1 MAEKNQTANIISD
14 KTNIA
19 MPIKNMIG
27 IIALICSFIFAYT
40 QITSRLTSLETK
52 DELMSADLLKKAEQ
66 TPKNL
71 EIYMLVEMNNAS
83 ILKLQSSVES
93 MMHNRVNIDFI
104 KDQVTKLQKDV
115 EHLKDMVRNN
125 RNNGNNGNN

>member
-1 MAEKNQTANIISD
+1 MVDVSSQTSIS
-14 KTNIA
+14 

-27 IIALICSFIFAYT
+27 IIFLVASFVFAYA

-71 EIYMLVEMNNAS
+71 EIYMLLEINSKS
-83 ILKLQSSVES
+83 IESLKKELES
-93 MMHNRVNIDFI
+93 MMHNRVNIDFL
-104 KDQVTKLQKDV
+104 KDQVSKLQKDV
-115 EHLKDMVRNN
+115 EDLKDKVRNN
-125 RNNGNNGNN
+125 GSN

>member
-1 MAEKNQTANIISD
+1 MVDISD
-14 KTNIA
+14 KTSVS

-27 IIALICSFIFAYT
+27 IIILVASFVTAFA

-71 EIYMLVEMNNAS
+71 EIYMLIEMNNSS
-83 ILKLQSSVES
+83 ILKLQSSIES
-93 MMHNRVNIDFI
+93 MMNNRLNIDFL

>member
-71 EIYMLVEMNNAS
+71 EIYMLVEMNAKS
-83 ILKLQSSVES
+83 IEKLQTSIES
-93 MMHNRVNIDFI
+93 MMHNRVNIDFL
-104 KDQVTKLQKDV
+104 KNQVDKLQKDV
-115 EHLKDMVRNN
+115 ESLKDKVRNN
-125 RNNGNNGNN
+125 GSN

>member
-1 MAEKNQTANIISD
+1 MVDISD
-14 KTNIA
+14 KTSVS

-27 IIALICSFIFAYT
+27 IIILVASFVFAYA

-52 DELMSADLLKKAEQ
+52 DELMSADLLKKADQ

-71 EIYMLVEMNNAS
+71 EIYMLIEMNNSS
-83 ILKLQSSVES
+83 ILKLQSSIES
-93 MMHNRVNIDFI
+93 MMNNRLNIDFL

>member
-1 MAEKNQTANIISD
+1 MAEKNQTANIISE

-19 MPIKNMIG
+19 MPIKNMIA
-27 IIALICSFIFAYT
+27 IIFLISGFLFSYT

-71 EIYMLVEMNNAS
+71 EIYMLVEMNAKS
-83 ILKLQSSVES
+83 IEKLQTSIES
-93 MMHNRVNIDFI
+93 MMHNRVNIDFLKI
-104 KDQVTKLQKDV
+104 QVDQLQKDV
-115 EHLKDMVRNN
+115 ESLKDKVRNN
-125 RNNGNNGNN
+125 GSN

>member
-1 MAEKNQTANIISD
+1 MADRLSVSDGTAIS
-14 KTNIA
+14 

-27 IIALICSFIFAYT
+27 IIFLVASFVFAYA

-71 EIYMLVEMNNAS
+71 EIYMLLEINSKS
-83 ILKLQSSVES
+83 IESLKKELES
-93 MMHNRVNIDFI
+93 MMHNRVNIDFL
-104 KDQVTKLQKDV
+104 KDQVSKLQKDV
-115 EHLKDMVRNN
+115 EELKDKVRQ
-125 RNNGNNGNN
+125 NGNN

>member
-71 EIYMLVEMNNAS
+71 EIYMLVEMNAKS
-83 ILKLQSSVES
+83 IEKLQTSIES
-93 MMHNRVNIDFI
+93 MMHNRVNIDFL
-104 KDQVTKLQKDV
+104 KNQVDKLQKDV
-115 EHLKDMVRNN
+115 ENLKDKV
-125 RNNGNNGNN
+125 RNNGNN

>member
-1 MAEKNQTANIISD
+1 MAEKNQTANVISD

-71 EIYMLVEMNNAS
+71 EIYMLIEHNATSLEKITKS
-83 ILKLQSSVES
+83 IES
-93 MMHNRVNIDFI
+93 MMNNRLNIDFL
-104 KDQVTKLQKDV
+104 KDQVLKLQKDV
-115 EHLKDMVRNN
+115 ESLKDKVRENK
-125 RNNGNNGNN
+125 NGNN

>member
-1 MAEKNQTANIISD
+1 MADRLSVSDGTAIS
-14 KTNIA
+14 

-27 IIALICSFIFAYT
+27 IIFLVASFVFAYA

-71 EIYMLVEMNNAS
+71 EIYMLLEINSKALES
-83 ILKLQSSVES
+83 IKKELES
-93 MMHNRVNIDFI
+93 MMHNRVNIDFL
-104 KDQVTKLQKDV
+104 KDQVVKLQKDV
-115 EHLKDMVRNN
+115 EDLKDKV
-125 RNNGNNGNN
+125 RNNGNN

>member
-1 MAEKNQTANIISD
+1 MAEKNQTANVISD

-71 EIYMLVEMNNAS
+71 EIYMLIEHNATSLEKITKS
-83 ILKLQSSVES
+83 IES
-93 MMHNRVNIDFI
+93 MMNNRLNIDFL
-104 KDQVTKLQKDV
+104 KDQVLKLQKDV
-115 EHLKDMVRNN
+115 ESLKDKVRENK
-125 RNNGNNGNN
+125 NGGN

>member
-1 MAEKNQTANIISD
+1 MAEKPQTANIISD

-71 EIYMLVEMNNAS
+71 EIYMLVEMNAKS
-83 ILKLQSSVES
+83 IEKLQTSIES
-93 MMHNRVNIDFI
+93 MMHNRVNIDFL

-115 EHLKDMVRNN
+115 ESLKDKV
-125 RNNGNNGNN
+125 RNNGNN

>member
-1 MAEKNQTANIISD
+1 MAIDISD
-14 KTNIA
+14 KTSVS

-27 IIALICSFIFAYT
+27 IIILVASFVFAYA

-71 EIYMLVEMNNAS
+71 EIYMLIEMNNSS
-83 ILKLQSSVES
+83 ILKLQSSIES
-93 MMHNRVNIDFI
+93 MMNNRLNIDFL

>member
-1 MAEKNQTANIISD
+1 MANNRVDVSD
-14 KTNIA
+14 KTAIS

-27 IIALICSFIFAYT
+27 IIVLVASFVFAYA

-71 EIYMLVEMNNAS
+71 EIYMLLEMNAKS
-83 ILKLQSSVES
+83 IEKLQSSIES
-93 MMHNRVNIDFI
+93 MMNNRLNIDFL

-115 EHLKDMVRNN
+115 ELLKDKVRNN
-125 RNNGNNGNN
+125 GSN

>member
-1 MAEKNQTANIISD
+1 MAEKPQTANVISD

-27 IIALICSFIFAYT
+27 IIILVASFVTAFA

-71 EIYMLVEMNNAS
+71 EIYMLVEMNAKS
-83 ILKLQSSVES
+83 IEKLQTSIES
-93 MMHNRVNIDFI
+93 MMHNKINIDFL
-104 KDQVTKLQKDV
+104 KDQVSKLQNDV
-115 EHLKDMVRNN
+115 ELLKDKV
-125 RNNGNNGNN
+125 RNNGNN